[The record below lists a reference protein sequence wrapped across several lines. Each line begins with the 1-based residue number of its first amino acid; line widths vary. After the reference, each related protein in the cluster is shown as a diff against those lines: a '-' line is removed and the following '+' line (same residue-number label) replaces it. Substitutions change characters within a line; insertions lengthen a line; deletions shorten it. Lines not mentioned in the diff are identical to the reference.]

1 LGVEPLEQAVIS
13 RETAEPAVAGMPRI
27 VKRAELLSESQ
38 ELTPIQRLSLL
49 CDPGSF
55 NAMRQEVRS
64 IALGERAQPG
74 DGVVAGAGKIEGR
87 PIFCYSQDARFL
99 GGSLGEAQAET
110 IARVLSLAGR
120 RRTPVVSFIESGGAR
135 MQEGLAALAGYGQIF
150 SHNIALSGRVP
161 QISVISGVSAG
172 GASYSP
178 ALTDFVLMT
187 RQASMF
193 LTGPAVVRQV
203 LGEDVSSEE
212 LGGHAVHSRNGVC
225 HLVADDDTHS
235 ISLVR
240 QLLSYLPQNAWE
252 RPPVWPARGPLGHDP
267 GQVVP
272 SNSRHVY
279 DVRDVIRRLVDAGE
293 MLELS
298 PLWAPNIVIAL
309 ARIDG
314 MAVGIVANQ
323 PKRLAG
329 VLDESASQKAA
340 RFVRTCNSFGLP
352 LVVLVDTPGF
362 MPGTE
367 RERAGV
373 IRHGAKLL
381 YAFGEA
387 TVPKITVILRK
398 AYGGAYISMNSKSL
412 GAHWTFAWEDAE
424 IGIMGASQAV
434 GVIHRRELASATDP
448 ERAAARLSSAYAAEH
463 LSAQGAAQ
471 AGHVDE
477 VIAPASTRM
486 RICATVAALG
496 MGAQESGE
504 HGNIP
509 L

>member
-1 LGVEPLEQAVIS
+1 
-13 RETAEPAVAGMPRI
+13 MPPT
-27 VKRAELLSESQ
+27 VKRPELVKSH
-38 ELTPIQRLSLL
+38 ELTPTQRLTVL

-55 NAMRQEVRS
+55 TVMRQEVRS
-64 IALGERAQPG
+64 SALGKRAQSG

-87 PIFCYSQDARFL
+87 PIFCYAQDARFL

-110 IARVLSLAGR
+110 IVRVLSLAGQ
-120 RRTPVVSFIESGGAR
+120 RRTPVVSFIDSGGAR
-135 MQEGLAALAGYGQIF
+135 MQEGLAALSGYGEIF

-178 ALTDFVLMT
+178 ALTDFVVMT
-187 RQASMF
+187 RHASMF
-193 LTGPAVVRQV
+193 LTGPAVVKDV
-203 LGEDVSSEE
+203 LGEDVSFEQ

-225 HLVADDDTHS
+225 QLVADSDEHS

-252 RPPVWPARGPLGHDP
+252 RPATRSPRAPIGEDP

-272 SNSRHVY
+272 ANGRHTY
-279 DVRDVIRRLVDAGE
+279 DVRRVIHCLVDGGE

-298 PLWAPNIVIAL
+298 PDWASNIVTAL

-314 MAVGIVANQ
+314 AAVGIVANQ
-323 PKRLAG
+323 PKYRAG
-329 VLDESASQKAA
+329 VLEETAPQKAA

-381 YAFGEA
+381 YAFCEA
-387 TVPKITVILRK
+387 TVPKVTVILRK

-412 GAHWTFAWEDAE
+412 GAHWTFAWENAE

-434 GVIHRRELASATDP
+434 GVINHRELARATDP
-448 ERAAARLSSAYAAEH
+448 QQVAEQLSSAYAAEH
-463 LSAQGAAQ
+463 LTARRAAQ
-471 AGHVDE
+471 DGHVDE
-477 VIAPASTRM
+477 VIEPASTRA
-486 RICATVAALG
+486 RLCATLASLG
-496 MGAQESGE
+496 TGTQAPGE

>member
-1 LGVEPLEQAVIS
+1 MDPVNGSLTVERS
-13 RETAEPAVAGMPRI
+13 
-27 VKRAELLSESQ
+27 EL
-38 ELTPIQRLSLL
+38 PPKQRLTAL

-55 NAMRQEVRS
+55 NAIRQEVRS
-64 IALGERAQPG
+64 TRLGERARAG
-74 DGVVAGAGKIEGR
+74 DGVVGGAGKIDGR
-87 PIFCYSQDARFL
+87 PIFCYAQDAQFL
-99 GGSLGEAQAET
+99 GGSLGKAQSGT
-110 IARVLSLAGR
+110 IAHVLKLAGQR
-120 RRTPVVSFIESGGAR
+120 RAPIVSFIESGGAR
-135 MQEGLAALAGYGQIF
+135 MQEGLEALAGYGEIF

-187 RQASMF
+187 RRASMF
-193 LTGPAVVRQV
+193 LTGPTIVKEV
-203 LGEDVSSEE
+203 LGEDVSFEQ
-212 LGGHAVHSRNGVC
+212 LGGHGVHSRNGVC
-225 HLVADDDTHS
+225 HLVADDDVHS

-240 QLLSYLPQNAWE
+240 ELLSYLPQNAWE
-252 RPPVWPARGPLGHDP
+252 RPPERPARKPLEHEP

-272 SNSRHVY
+272 SNSRRAY
-279 DVRDVIRRLVDAGE
+279 DVRDVIRCLVDGSE
-293 MLELS
+293 MFELS
-298 PLWAPNIVIAL
+298 RLWAPNIVIAF

-314 MAVGIVANQ
+314 VAVGLVANQ

-329 VLDESASQKAA
+329 VLDENASQKAA

-362 MPGTE
+362 MPGSE
-367 RERAGV
+367 REQAGV

-412 GAHWTFAWEDAE
+412 GAHWTFAWENAE

-434 GVIHRRELASATDP
+434 GVLHRRELASASDP
-448 ERAAARLSSAYAAEH
+448 EQVAKQLSAAYAAEH
-463 LSAQGAAQ
+463 LTARRAAQ

-477 VIAPASTRM
+477 VIEPGRTRA
-486 RICATVAALG
+486 RVSATLAALG
-496 MGAQESGE
+496 TGAHNPGGG
-504 HGNIP
+504 GNIP